1 MRELEFLPS
10 WYPTLRRRRRHV
22 AMQAWLSGAVVLA
35 LFSWVVLAQR
45 NVRAAE
51 SGLSGLQNQ
60 LALANEK
67 VKQLDELQALKR
79 QMSQQAQVV
88 NQLGPHVPVA
98 RLLDVLDEMMPKD
111 MAILGLDLGTEENT
125 RPTTGG
131 QSDAPPQL
139 TVTRKLKVQIHGA
152 APSDVEVGYFM
163 DRIVSTIPKAT
174 EPLMTSKDRVENGR
188 QMCDFQVTFY
198 IDLNQDD

>member
-1 MRELEFLPS
+1 MRELEFLPA

-22 AMQAWLSGAVVLA
+22 AIQAWLSAAVVIA
-35 LFSWVVLAQR
+35 LFAWVVLSQR
-45 NVRAAE
+45 NVRAAA
-51 SGLSGLQNQ
+51 SGLSSLQNQ
-60 LALANEK
+60 LLLANEK

-111 MAILGLDLGTEENT
+111 MAILDLDVGTEEQV
-125 RPTTGG
+125 RPPTGPPG
-131 QSDAPPQL
+131 DAPGQL
-139 TVTRKLKVQIHGA
+139 AVVRRLKIDIHGA

-163 DRIVSTIPKAT
+163 DRVAAIPKAT

>member
-1 MRELEFLPS
+1 MRELEFLPA
-10 WYPTLRRRRRHV
+10 WYPTLRDRRRHV
-22 AMQAWLSGAVVLA
+22 AIQAWLSAAVVIA
-35 LFSWVVLAQR
+35 LFAWVVLSQR

-51 SGLSGLQNQ
+51 SGLNGLQSQ

-67 VKQLDELQALKR
+67 VKQLDDLQVLKR
-79 QMSQQAQVV
+79 QMSQQARVV

-111 MAILGLDLGTEENT
+111 MAILDLDLGTEEQV
-125 RPTTGG
+125 RPPTG
-131 QSDAPPQL
+131 APGDSPQQL
-139 TVTRKLKVQIHGA
+139 AVVRRLKVDIHGV

-163 DRIVSTIPKAT
+163 DRLATIPKAT

-188 QMCDFQVTFY
+188 QICDFQVTFY